1 MTDSSQVAPEIR
13 AGFFSLSMPYWL
25 KQLLRHR
32 LSVVGGA
39 YVLIVVI
46 AGALAPVLATHDP
59 AAFDLPAKFS
69 GPSMDHLLGA
79 DYLGRDQFSRLL
91 YGARISIV
99 VGIFSVIIAALIG
112 VPLGL
117 IAAYFGGWT
126 DHAIMRFIDAK
137 MAIPGVILAILL
149 LLVLGGGVLTVSIAL
164 GINLSSAQARLI
176 RSQALSVKE
185 REYFAAARAMGVSTW
200 RLIFLHMMPNSIQP
214 VIVQASLGVGFA
226 VLGEASLSFLG
237 VGVPPSTPTW
247 GNMLKLSFDSI
258 RSAGHLTYAPGL
270 AIFFLVLG
278 FSFVGDGLRD
288 VLDPRLKG
296 KI

>member
-1 MTDSSQVAPEIR
+1 MAESQQALPLAKQRPVKFE
-13 AGFFSLSMPYWL
+13 LPYWFR
-25 KQLLRHR
+25 QLLRHR
-32 LSVVGGA
+32 LSVVGGT
-39 YVLIVVI
+39 YIIVIVI
-46 AGALAPVLATHDP
+46 AGILAPVISPYDP
-59 AAFDLPAKFS
+59 TELDLSARLS
-69 GPSMDHLLGA
+69 GPSFEHLLGA

-99 VGIFSVIIAALIG
+99 VGIFSVAVAAVIG

-117 IAAYFGGWT
+117 IAAYFGGWV

-137 MAIPGVILAILL
+137 MAIPGIILAILL
-149 LLVLGGGVLTVSIAL
+149 LLLLGGGVVTVSIAL

-176 RSQALSVKE
+176 RSQALSVKA
-185 REYFAAARAMGVSTW
+185 REYFSAARAMGVSTW
-200 RLIFLHMMPNSIQP
+200 RLIFLHLMPNSIQP

-237 VGVPPSTPTW
+237 VGVSPDTPTW

-270 AIFFLVLG
+270 AIFMLVLA

>member
-1 MTDSSQVAPEIR
+1 MAESQQVIPLEEPR
-13 AGFFSLSMPYWL
+13 SMKIELPYWFR
-25 KQLLRHR
+25 QLLRHR
-32 LSVVGGA
+32 LSVVGGI
-39 YVLIVVI
+39 YIIIVVI
-46 AGALAPVLATHDP
+46 AGVFAPLIAPYDP
-59 AAFDLPAKFS
+59 SEFDLPNRFV
-69 GPSMDHLLGA
+69 GPGADHILGA

-91 YGARISIV
+91 YGARISLV
-99 VGIFSVIIAALIG
+99 VGIFSVAIAGLIG

-117 IAAYFGGWT
+117 IAAYFGGWV
-126 DHAIMRFIDAK
+126 DSSIMRFIDAK

-149 LLVLGGGVLTVSIAL
+149 LLILGGGVVTVSVAL
-164 GINLSSAQARLI
+164 GFNLSSAQARLI

-185 REYFAAARAMGVSTW
+185 REYFSAARAMGVSTW

-237 VGVPPSTPTW
+237 VGVSPDTPTW

-270 AIFFLVLG
+270 AIFMLVLA

-288 VLDPRLKG
+288 VLDPKLKG

>member
-1 MTDSSQVAPEIR
+1 MTDSSQVAPEMKT
-13 AGFFSLSMPYWL
+13 GFFSLSMPYWFR
-25 KQLLRHR
+25 QLLRHR